1 MGNLMSRKKKRER
14 DHVTDQDRAVLDLK
28 NSRDRLTRYQKK
40 VRGFLVV
47 DNFSSCLFSANV
59 FSFPNHCLFFV
70 VRLKQDQADKASS
83 QLLSVHQMMDTI
95 DWETQ
100 QLQVFKALKE
110 GNVALNKLHEEMPL
124 DKVEELMADTAE
136 SIAMEEEISKAI
148 GGSWTDANEEDLLAE
163 LAELES
169 EAAPE
174 SVPATVPEPVP
185 ATAPEPVP
193 ATASEPV
200 PATASEPVPA
210 AVPAAAEA
218 SKPSEEPAAQEASSL
233 EELLPE
239 APTEAPVVVPAV
251 TDTAEPQQEEERPML
266 VPA

>member
-40 VRGFLVV
+40 LDLECAKLQAQAAAMVKEKRKDRAL
-47 DNFSSCLFSANV
+47 L
-59 FSFPNHCLFFV
+59 LLKIKK
-70 VRLKQDQADKASS
+70 LKQDQADKASS

-100 QLQVFKALKE
+100 QLQVFNALKE

-174 SVPATVPEPVP
+174 PVPATAPEPVP

-193 ATASEPV
+193 ATAAEPV

-218 SKPSEEPAAQEASSL
+218 SKPSEETAAQEASSL

-251 TDTAEPQQEEERPML
+251 TDAAEPQQEEERPTL

>member
-14 DHVTDQDRAVLDLK
+14 EHVTDQDRAVLDLK

-40 VRGFLVV
+40 LDLECGKLQAQAAAMVKEKRKDRAL
-47 DNFSSCLFSANV
+47 L
-59 FSFPNHCLFFV
+59 LLKIKK
-70 VRLKQDQADKASS
+70 LKQDQADKASS

-174 SVPATVPEPVP
+174 PVP
-185 ATAPEPVP
+185 ATEPEPAP

-200 PATASEPVPA
+200 PATASEPVAA

-218 SKPSEEPAAQEASSL
+218 SKPSEETAAQEASSL

-239 APTEAPVVVPAV
+239 APTEAPVVVPTV
-251 TDTAEPQQEEERPML
+251 TDAAEPQQEEERPTL